1 MDAVS
6 AVNQTLPIS
15 DDEAVKFTTYST
27 AVHKVIVMVNA
38 GLIGLLQLINQ
49 QSSVLETHKAAFLSF
64 CVFALFYAVLRVRE
78 AIDVGLRPGIVP
90 RLSGH
95 TSHLF
100 GGLAALMLISVV
112 CATFAF
118 VLLLMW
124 FLWLSAIVYS
134 ILDEFI
140 VYSKAKKSGAGSRP
154 SLPV

>member
-1 MDAVS
+1 MDEVS

-27 AVHKVIVMVNA
+27 AVHKVIVMDYS
-38 GLIGLLQLINQ
+38 QLINQ

-112 CATFAF
+112 CATFAL

-124 FLWLSAIVYS
+124 FLWLSARVYS